1 MRAGYAGRGLVYLV
15 IAGFSL
21 WAIWRGG
28 DAEGTGGAL
37 KSLDNSGWGMAVLWL
52 IAIGLFAYM
61 IWRVVD
67 AIWDLEAYGSDGKAM
82 VARAG
87 MVVTGLIHGAI
98 GVAAVSLIF
107 GSGGTGGES
116 KIAHYTSEALSL
128 PFGRWL
134 VGIAGLVTMGAGIY
148 YLHKGWAETY
158 REKLKGSGFTESVNW
173 AMKAGLIAQG
183 VIVGLVGFFLARA
196 GYLGQPEEAG
206 GLKQVFEFLGSQAF
220 GQAIVVAVCLGLLG
234 FALFCFI
241 NARYRIVPRAADD
254 GVETLA
260 ARLG

>member
-28 DAEGTGGAL
+28 EAEGTGGAL
-37 KSLDNSGWGMAVLWL
+37 KKLDNSGWGMAVLWL

-61 IWRVVD
+61 VWRVVD
-67 AIWDLEAYGSDGKAM
+67 AIWDLEDYGTDGKG
-82 VARAG
+82 VIARIG

-98 GVAAVSLIF
+98 GVGAVSLIF
-107 GSGGTGGES
+107 GSGGSGEDS
-116 KIAHYTSEALSL
+116 KITYYVGQALGV

-134 VGIAGLVTMGAGIY
+134 VGIAGLITLGAGIY
-148 YLHKGWAETY
+148 YLHKGWTGKY
-158 REKLKGSGFTESVNW
+158 REKLQGSGFTESINW
-173 AMKAGLIAQG
+173 AMKAGLVAQG
-183 VIVGLVGFFLARA
+183 LIVGIVGFFLARA
-196 GYLGQPEEAG
+196 GYMGRPEEAG

-220 GQAIVVAVCLGLLG
+220 GQVIVVAVCLGLLG
-234 FALFCFI
+234 FSLFCFI
-241 NARYRIVPRAADD
+241 NARYRIVPKAADD
-254 GVETLA
+254 GVQSLA